1 MIISAK
7 ELKEHITTDKADSVL
22 EDKLQALELAIR
34 KHTNNRFHQIPLVRV
49 KGTINGGVVSYQSF
63 AGFKAGD
70 TVQVTV
76 GDRAEDCGLYTIKTA
91 TSTSCTFNEDI
102 PDIAVANITKVK
114 YPLDVKMGVV
124 NMMEWDLKNRDKV
137 GIQSET
143 ISRHSVTYF
152 NMDGDNSTMGY
163 PKSLL
168 GFLKPYMKA
177 RF

>member
-1 MIISAK
+1 MIISVE
-7 ELKEHITTDKADSVL
+7 ELKKHITTDKADSEL
-22 EDKLQALELAIR
+22 EAMLQALELAIR

-49 KGTINGGVVSYQSF
+49 KGTIKGGVVSYQSF

-76 GDRAEDCGLYTIKTA
+76 GDRAKDCGLYTIKTA
-91 TSTSCTFNEDI
+91 TSTSCTFNEDV

-114 YPLDVKMGVV
+114 YPHDVKMGVV
-124 NMMEWDLKNRDKV
+124 KMIKWDLKDKV

-163 PKSLL
+163 PKLLL
-168 GFLKPYMKA
+168 GFLRPYMKA